1 VLDWPDRSLSLPLIG
16 ARVVGASMLKGGQ
29 RVDVAESRD
38 GVALTLPPSTQDE
51 PDRVVVLV
59 TKASS

>member
-1 VLDWPDRSLSLPLIG
+1 
-16 ARVVGASMLKGGQ
+16 MLKGGQ

-38 GVALTLPPSTQDE
+38 GVTLTLPPSTQDE